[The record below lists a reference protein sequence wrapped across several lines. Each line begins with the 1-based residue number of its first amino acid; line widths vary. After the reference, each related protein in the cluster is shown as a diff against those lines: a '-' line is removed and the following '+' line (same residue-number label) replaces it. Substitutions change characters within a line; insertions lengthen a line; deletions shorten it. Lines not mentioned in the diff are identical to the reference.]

1 MKFSSQEEYGIRCL
15 VQIGRA
21 YQLGKALTIPEIS
34 DLERISHHNVAKILR
49 VLRLGGI
56 LESERGQSG
65 GYTLTKYPGKIK
77 ISEVMNVLGGR
88 LFDDEFCQSHSGF
101 ADICTNTTDCSVR
114 SLWKIIQNSIDETLQ
129 KVTLK
134 DLMGSELDFFEKM
147 NGLQYNLQ

>member
-1 MKFSSQEEYGIRCL
+1 MKFSSQEEYGVRCL
-15 VQIGRA
+15 IQIGRA

-49 VLRLGGI
+49 ILRLGKI

-65 GYTLTKYPGKIK
+65 GYTLTKHPNEIK
-77 ISEVMNVLGGR
+77 IRDVMDVLGGR
-88 LFDDEFCQSHSGF
+88 LFDDEFCQSHAGI

-114 SLWKIIQNSIDETLQ
+114 SLWKIIQNSIDGTLE

-134 DLMGSELDFFEKM
+134 DLMGTELDFFDKM
-147 NGLQYNLQ
+147 SAQQLNLQ